1 MIKQI
6 KNHLIKKNENTN
18 TFIDNLQKF
27 VKLTIDIIL
36 ENQFNNYVINVN
48 KEDINKIM
56 GVAKNLKDIIKTLP
70 KTEQILEIIEEYIKN
85 IKKLLFI

>member
-6 KNHLIKKNENTN
+6 KNHLIKKIENTN